1 MDILGNIRVLKEK
14 KFWTNIAN
22 ADMEYIRPAI
32 TQWEKEQE
40 YTNELLQFFCEIA
53 GFNYTEKDICFYSQ
67 NLKDSLSLEDCI
79 VLFQNID
86 KIENQYIK
94 VLTLGF
100 FWKYKKL
107 QPQKENLNAV
117 ILSLKLYSKIIDIL
131 FQKSQ
136 KDCDISVE
144 IYLVR
149 ILTYCLYTSAAI
161 RSSLHDDFVAKVKN
175 FSNLEYT
182 KDNLYLIR
190 SSIELLI
197 KHSTSAEAEFCL
209 EKLEKLVQKTE
220 GEYVQQEAL
229 YNAAIAVA
237 KHLDNKR
244 KVEELLAHKAEM
256 FELEAHGE
264 NDIHREVYL
273 LRRAA
278 SIYILLPTYKEK
290 WKSLSQEIEQKS
302 PRLLDALV
310 PIRFEYKAN
319 KEYITRS
326 INAVSNKSFRECL
339 KELAKCIN
347 ILPFEKQIEE
357 MKSQKGLLSDLF
369 SSTILDEKGFT
380 AATITDKNKHPMS
393 FYTDLNFYWFSMCI
407 HCINPML
414 HTINQEH
421 FFTYQDLIPFC
432 TDNPFV
438 PEGRIEIF
446 ANGLYY
452 FLKQDIITS
461 TALLVPQLENSFRHI
476 LYGLELITKSH
487 KDGKQEYKIELQ
499 WLLNTLLERNLIGNK
514 MFFNLGMLLC
524 DDSFNLRNE
533 VAHGLLSDSRF
544 YKADVMI
551 LNWCVFFFVC
561 AHLMRENSDKVN

>member
-1 MDILGNIRVLKEK
+1 MDILGNIQVLKEK
-14 KFWTNIAN
+14 KFWASIAN
-22 ADMEYIRPAI
+22 ANIEYIRPAI

-40 YTNELLQFFCEIA
+40 YTNELLQFFREIA
-53 GFNYTEKDICFYSQ
+53 GFNYTEKDICFYTQ
-67 NLKDSLSLEDCI
+67 NLKDILSLEDCM
-79 VLFQNID
+79 VLFHHID

-117 ILSLKLYSKIIDIL
+117 ILSLKLYSEIIDIL

-161 RSSLHDDFVAKVKN
+161 RSSLHEDFVAKVKN

-197 KHSTSAEAEFCL
+197 KHSTSAGAESCL
-209 EKLEKLVQKTE
+209 KKLEKLVQKTE

-229 YNAAIAVA
+229 YNAAITVA

-264 NDIHREVYL
+264 KDIHREVWL

-278 SIYILLPTYKEK
+278 KIYINLPTFKEK

-319 KEYITRS
+319 REYINRS
-326 INAVSNKSFRECL
+326 IQAVSNKSFRECL

-347 ILPFEKQIEE
+347 ILPFERQIEE
-357 MKSQKGLLSDLF
+357 MKAKEGILSDLF
-369 SSTILDEKGFT
+369 ASTVLDEKGFAS
-380 AATITDKNKHPMS
+380 AAISDKNKHPMS

-414 HTINQEH
+414 SRINQEH

-432 TDNPFV
+432 TDNPFI

-446 ANGLYY
+446 AKGLYY
-452 FLKQDIITS
+452 FLKQDMMTS
-461 TALLVPQLENSFRHI
+461 AALLVPQLENSFRHI

-487 KDGKQEYKIELQ
+487 KEGKQEYKIELQ
-499 WLLNTLLERNLIGNK
+499 WFLDTLLERKLIGNE
-514 MFFNLGMLLC
+514 MYFNLGMLLC
-524 DDSFNLRNE
+524 DDSFNIRNE
-533 VAHGLLSDSRF
+533 LAHGLLSDSRSD
-544 YKADVMI
+544 KADVMV
-551 LNWCVFFFVC
+551 LNWCIFFFVF
-561 AHLMRENSDKVN
+561 AHLMREDLQNTK